1 MRKTISRVA
10 VVVAT
15 AVLSLGFTAGTA
27 HADISWGTRGVTTTS
42 VIGK

>member
-15 AVLSLGFTAGTA
+15 AVLSLSFTAGA
-27 HADISWGTRGVTTTS
+27 AQADISWGTRGIVST
-42 VIGK
+42 GK